1 MAVEGRYPVAA
12 LREIDGD
19 PSGSRAYLENRIACL
34 LGQGAPQRQIGR
46 VAPALEVVPDRA
58 QLRSLQN
65 SPV

>member
-1 MAVEGRYPVAA
+1 MAA

-19 PSGSRAYLENRIACL
+19 PSGAGAYLEDRIAL
-34 LGQGAPQRQIGR
+34 PLGQRVPQRQIGL